1 MSGIIDRRTN
11 PVNAVELPFGYSCAF
26 TGAYFAGLVMK
37 GCGVVTHC
45 SPGCNFALYVSGAG
59 ASAKFS
65 RQVSQV
71 STMISEKDVIFG
83 AEELLYNTL
92 VNFAQVRPSD
102 FQLLIAGCAPAVTG
116 DDIKEAGERAYKKTK
131 IPVVSVNAGGFA
143 GNTVDG
149 YNRALCAMAEHPALE
164 GKAVR
169 KNTVNLV
176 GVIPVHDLFWKG
188 NIDEMA
194 RILRRVGV
202 EVNSV
207 FVGDGTCF
215 DDIKHLPSA
224 QLNVV
229 LSDSVGVDAVTVLR
243 ERFAT
248 PFIVCDE
255 GYPVGTSATSGFLL
269 KVCGELGISEKT
281 VRAVVDDEEKKF
293 HSAISDYEGAVNDVV
308 SRHRYFLFSDSYYG
322 LGLFSFLTGEMG
334 MIPAAVSV
342 SSSTPST
349 LETLKTLCGRFNVDP
364 FLAIDPDNA
373 DLERIAGETNPS
385 IIIGRGE
392 DFHLARRYKIPL
404 VGISPTHL
412 HRINS
417 CASPMLGYRGGLA
430 VIDEIFRETV
440 RFQSN

>member
-1 MSGIIDRRTN
+1 MSGIIDRRKN
-11 PVNAVELPFGYSCAF
+11 PLNAVELPFGYSCAF
-26 TGAYFAGLVMK
+26 TGAFFAGIAMK

-45 SPGCNFALYVSGAG
+45 SPGCNFALYVSGTG

-65 RQVSQV
+65 RQVPQV

-102 FQLLIAGCAPAVTG
+102 FQLLIAGCSPGVTG
-116 DDIKEAGERAYKKTK
+116 DDIKEAGERAYRKTK
-131 IPVVSVNAGGFA
+131 IPVVAVNAGGFA

-164 GKAVR
+164 EKAVK
-169 KNTVNLV
+169 KNSVNLI

-188 NIDEMA
+188 NIDETA
-194 RILRRVGV
+194 RILGRAGV

-207 FVGDGTCF
+207 FVGDGARF
-215 DDIKHLPSA
+215 DDIKNLPSA
-224 QLNVV
+224 ELNVV
-229 LSDSVGVDAVTVLR
+229 VSDSVGFDAVTVLR
-243 ERFAT
+243 ERFGT
-248 PFIVCDE
+248 PFTVCGE
-255 GYPVGTSATSGFLL
+255 GYPAGTSAVSGFLT
-269 KVCGELGISEKT
+269 KVCDKLGISEKT
-281 VRAVVDDEEKKF
+281 VRSVIDDEEKKF
-293 HSAISDYEGAVNDVV
+293 YSSISDYEGAVNDII
-308 SRHRYFLFSDSYYG
+308 SRHRYFLFSDSYYA
-322 LGLFSFLTGEMG
+322 LGLFAFLTGELG
-334 MIPAAVSV
+334 MIPSAVAV

-349 LETLKTLCGRFNVDP
+349 LETLEILCERFNVSP

-373 DLERIAGETNPS
+373 DLEKIAEETNPT
-385 IIIGRGE
+385 IMIGRGE
-392 DFHLARRYKIPL
+392 DFHLTRRYNIPL

-417 CASPMLGYRGGLA
+417 CAIPMIGYKGGLA

-440 RFQSN
+440 RAG